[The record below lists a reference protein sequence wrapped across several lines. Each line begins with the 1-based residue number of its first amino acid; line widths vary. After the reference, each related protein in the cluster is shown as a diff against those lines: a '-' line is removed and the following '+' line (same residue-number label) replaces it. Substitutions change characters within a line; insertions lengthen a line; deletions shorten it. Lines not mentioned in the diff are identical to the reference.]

1 MLIDLCVLLNK
12 FLVRFRL
19 ACRGRDS
26 STSYLPVT
34 VFIQDIRGFLLV
46 DCPTVDFHSI
56 RQATNKQSVSD
67 IFTVYNSR
75 VSQNFTRQISIDKL
89 KMRSNATVLTPAFC
103 LIDFF
108 HQRFSVFAR
117 EKCREWF
124 ESDIFIFILI
134 WSKGSIMKC
143 TGPISYPPIDYL
155 ALCHNHFLWFYYW

>member
-1 MLIDLCVLLNK
+1 MLIDLCFLLNK

-89 KMRSNATVLTPAFC
+89 KMRSNDTLLTSAFLILMVGPFC
-103 LIDFF
+103 SIDFF
-108 HQRFSVFAR
+108 IT
-117 EKCREWF
+117 EILC
-124 ESDIFIFILI
+124 IFKRKMPRMI
-134 WSKGSIMKC
+134 
-143 TGPISYPPIDYL
+143 
-155 ALCHNHFLWFYYW
+155 